1 MTDYRSPSTGRVVRA
16 VLFDTFGTVVDW
28 RSGIAASVRRFAQR
42 HHIDVDPDAFA
53 LQWRTRYL
61 PSMSEIRSGR
71 REFVSLDVLHRENL
85 VASLA
90 KFGISADALPGDE
103 VQALARSWR
112 WLPPWPDSVDGIA
125 AMKRHVIVGPLSNG
139 NTGLLVEMAKY
150 AGLPWDVVL
159 GSDVSQAYKPDPR
172 AYQTPARLLG
182 LEPGEVM
189 LVAAHTADLEAARD
203 SGLATGFV
211 ARPREYGPD
220 PLPASAPP
228 GAGTSRARRWSN
240 WRGRCSVRRANL
252 ECPDFRRGCAKAT
265 SRRKRVVPARR
276 PGRGGLPVP
285 ATAAAGA
292 PPRWAR
298 GSGRP
303 PTESGQPVAGSP
315 GWR

>member
-1 MTDYRSPSTGRVVRA
+1 MADYRSPSTGRVVRA

-42 HHIDVDPDAFA
+42 HHLDVDPDAFA
-53 LQWRTRYL
+53 LEWRSRYL

-71 REFVSLDVLHRENL
+71 REFVSLDVLHQENL

-90 KFGISADALPGDE
+90 KFGVSADALPGDE
-103 VQALARSWR
+103 VRALALSWR

-159 GSDVSQAYKPDPR
+159 GSDVSRAYKPDPR
-172 AYQTPARLLG
+172 AYRTPARLLG

-220 PLPASAPP
+220 PMPESAPP
-228 GAGTSRARRWSN
+228 GAWDVS
-240 WRGRCSVRRANL
+240 
-252 ECPDFRRGCAKAT
+252 
-265 SRRKRVVPARR
+265 
-276 PGRGGLPVP
+276 
-285 ATAAAGA
+285 GA
-292 PPRWAR
+292 
-298 GSGRP
+298 SLI
-303 PTESGQPVAGSP
+303 ELAGSLF
-315 GWR
+315 RAQDQR